1 MTAKIKLNAASGGGS
16 ISIQAPS
23 SSSNNRVISL
33 PDIADGTLVTSQST
47 LDATKLSGNLP
58 ALNGSALTNLPA
70 GGKFSSYAIIAD
82 QKSSNTLGGSFSSGG
97 DRTRDLNTEI
107 ADADG
112 IVSISSNQF
121 TLQAGTYLIRGSAP
135 AYNVGRHIAF
145 IYDVTN
151 SAVAGYYGTVQHSYN
166 GNVTSSFFYSR
177 VTISGAT
184 VFEIRHR
191 GEITQSA
198 GFGQESGFYTNTYTV
213 VQIFKES

>member
-1 MTAKIKLNAASGGGS
+1 MALILDGSNDTITGLLINSANIVDGS
-16 ISIQAPS
+16 IVNA
-23 SSSNNRVISL
+23 
-33 PDIADGTLVTSQST
+33 DINASAAIAS
-47 LDATKLSGNLP
+47 TKLSGI
-58 ALNGSALTNLPA
+58 SS
-70 GGKFSSYAIIAD
+70 GKFSSFAIIAD
-82 QKSSNTLGGSFSSGG
+82 QKTSNVLGGSFSSGG

>member
-1 MTAKIKLNAASGGGS
+1 MPIVINGSGSITGISAGGLPDGCVLDADINGMAAS
-16 ISIQAPS
+16 
-23 SSSNNRVISL
+23 
-33 PDIADGTLVTSQST
+33 
-47 LDATKLSGNLP
+47 KLTGALP
-58 ALNGSALTNLPA
+58 AISGASLTNLPA

-82 QKSSNTLGGSFSSGG
+82 QKSANTLGGSFSSGA

-151 SAVAGYYGTVQHSYN
+151 SANVGYFGTVQHSYN
-166 GNVTSSFFYSR
+166 GNVTSSFFYGR
-177 VTISGAT
+177 HTISGAT
-184 VFEIRHR
+184 VYEIRHR
-191 GEITQSA
+191 CENTQSA

-213 VQIFKES
+213 VEIFKES

>member
-16 ISIQAPS
+16 VSIQAPS

-33 PDIADGTLVTSQST
+33 PDIADGTLLTSQSS
-47 LDATKLSGNLP
+47 LDSTKLSP
-58 ALNGSALTNLPA
+58 AVS
-70 GGKFSSYAIIAD
+70 GGKFASYAIIAD
-82 QKSSNTLGGSFSSGG
+82 QKSSGTDGGSFSSGG

-135 AYNVGRHIAF
+135 AYNVGRHIAW

-151 SAVAGYYGTVQHSYN
+151 SANVGYFGTSQHSYN
-166 GNVTSSFFYSR
+166 GVVTSSFFYGR
-177 VTISGAT
+177 HTISGAT
-184 VFEIRHR
+184 VYEIRHKC
-191 GEITQSA
+191 ETSQSV
-198 GFGQESGFYTNTYTV
+198 GFGIESGSSYVNLTNTYTV

>member
-16 ISIQAPS
+16 VSIQAPS

-121 TLQAGTYLIRGSAP
+121 TLQAGTYLVRGSAP
-135 AYNVGRHIAF
+135 AYNVGRHVAWV
-145 IYDVTN
+145 YDVTN
-151 SAVAGYYGTVQHSYN
+151 STNVPDFGTAEHSYN
-166 GNVTSSFFYSR
+166 GVVTRSFFYSR
-177 VTISGAT
+177 FTISGTT

-191 GEITQSA
+191 CENTQSA
-198 GFGQESGFYTNTYTV
+198 GFGQESNIATNTYTV
-213 VQIFKES
+213 AVIFKES